1 MSNTILLKRS
11 GVANSVPA
19 AGNLALGEL
28 AINYADGNLFYKDSS
43 DQIQV
48 IASKQFVSVVGNIS
62 GGNVLSSGIVS
73 ASGTITGGNITTAG
87 NVNFAS
93 SGNISLGNVG
103 NVHITGGSS
112 GYVLSTDGA
121 GNLTWEP
128 TGSPT
133 IIHNGNS
140 NVSIPTPDGN
150 VYVNANAATDQ
161 QWVFTT
167 SGNLLAPGSISA
179 AGNVTAGNISTA
191 GSGGNITGAN
201 VISAVTFSA
210 SSNIIG
216 GSGVADFVNTSNV
229 SLGNVGNVHI
239 GGGSGGYVLSTDGSG
254 NLTWVAAG
262 SPSIIENGYSN
273 VTVPSANGA
282 VYINANAAT
291 DQQWVFNTDGTTQFP
306 ELTVDLHNGG
316 VQYGEV
322 LQFGNAS
329 LQSII
334 TGPTPAVDVA
344 AQRLIIQGQRGNG
357 TGEGGDV
364 YIWGGDADIN
374 GGDIKIYA
382 GDADNVIAGTG
393 GNIHISSASG
403 HDIGGDLALSAGNS
417 SAGAGGDVSIRAGTG
432 GAVSGNVY
440 VYTNNGSNTWTFGN
454 SGNLSAPGAI
464 SAAGNVTAGNIT
476 TSGSS
481 GNIFG
486 ANNIVATTLSAI
498 TNVIG
503 GSGVADFVS
512 TGNISLGNVGNIHIT
527 GGSDGYLLTTD
538 GAGNL
543 TWTATASTTE
553 IFNGFS
559 NVSIPIANGNIYVNA
574 NAASDQQWIFA
585 TDGTLYAPGDIVA
598 NIANSMLW
606 GYNANFAG
614 NVTVLGTFTSSAN
627 VVSNAAGIFYGDPVT
642 GNGALYAGKQNYTTL
657 GSNVVMQ
664 VAGNVDSYS
673 QINFQNVNPGTSAS
687 ADYIVTADNGSDI
700 NYFLDLGLNGSN
712 HADPT
717 FFGDTSS
724 KNDGYLYVTGPGTN
738 TGTANVGNL
747 ILGATDG
754 IIKMFVGNTAQANV
768 IQQVT
773 VTGVEIFGAVSAT
786 GNITAAN
793 FLTSGATGNI
803 TGANVIEAVTV
814 SASGNV
820 LANNVLTTGVMSA
833 GGNVTAGNVITGG
846 LVSAG
851 GNIFGVNVSA
861 SGNVNAANVNAVQLS
876 LSGNVIS
883 VINSTNDINTS
894 ANISGANIIAGTV
907 TATGNVWV
915 DGNVKAST
923 SVITPEL
930 TSTGALTISTTSSGN
945 INLQPNGT
953 GNIVLAN
960 TYINGVAYPM
970 QDQDAASKYYV
981 DQATTTG
988 FAFHAPVYA
997 TTNTDLNTATGG
1009 TVSYNQPNGAGNG
1022 IGATLTTSGSFNLI
1036 DTANIQTVGT
1046 RVLVKNEANATWNG
1060 VYTYANASAIVRATD
1075 ADEYGADSTQ
1085 ALSINDYFFTQSGN
1099 VNAGAAFI
1107 VSAPPGTI
1115 TFGTSNI
1122 EFSQFSSTQVYSANT
1137 NAGLNLTGT
1146 VFSAKV
1152 DNNTTAF
1159 DGGGNII
1166 VKASANLTTPNIG
1179 AATGTSLSVT
1189 GLVEAGNIS
1198 TGGYVSAGGNVTGD
1212 NILTGGLVSA
1222 TGNVYAGN
1230 LSTGGNVTGANLLTA
1245 GLISAGGNATLGNVI
1260 TGGYITATGN
1270 ITVANMFTGGLI
1282 SATGLVTAGNVETN
1296 GYMSSAGNVTAG
1308 NVNTGGVVKT
1318 QDFSILGN
1326 VIGNLVPSS
1335 NVTYNLGSSSRLW
1348 KDLYLSGTSIY
1359 LGDQTISSNATGV
1372 SISNSISSTN
1382 LYATNNVFTP
1392 NLVNSTGNIVIT
1404 ANTKSW
1410 VYNQNG
1416 NLYVPE
1422 AGQIRASSSF
1432 YGVTISDYSSLA
1444 TLSLVDDAT
1453 LQGNAYVRLQV
1464 IGGTQFDFSNGL
1476 ANIKNANLSTTGN
1489 VIGGNILYGSGIVS
1503 GSGNVY
1509 GGTIYQSS
1517 NQVLDVTST
1526 IDGGTY

>member
-11 GVANSVPA
+11 GTANSVPA

-48 IASKQFVSVVGNIS
+48 IASKQFISVVGNIS

-73 ASGTITGGNITTAG
+73 ASGTITGGNITSAG
-87 NVNFAS
+87 NVNFGS

-112 GYVLSTDGA
+112 GYVLT
-121 GNLTWEP
+121 
-128 TGSPT
+128 
-133 IIHNGNS
+133 
-140 NVSIPTPDGN
+140 
-150 VYVNANAATDQ
+150 
-161 QWVFTT
+161 
-167 SGNLLAPGSISA
+167 
-179 AGNVTAGNISTA
+179 
-191 GSGGNITGAN
+191 
-201 VISAVTFSA
+201 
-210 SSNIIG
+210 
-216 GSGVADFVNTSNV
+216 
-229 SLGNVGNVHI
+229 
-239 GGGSGGYVLSTDGSG
+239 TDGSG
-254 NLTWVAAG
+254 NLTWNATG
-262 SPSIIENGYSN
+262 SPTIIQNGNSN
-273 VTVPSANGA
+273 VSVPAANGA

-306 ELTVDLHNGG
+306 VLSVNLHNGG
-316 VQYGEV
+316 AQNGEV
-322 LQFGNAS
+322 LQFGNAT

-334 TGPTPAVDVA
+334 TGPTPAVDTP
-344 AQRLIIQGQRGNG
+344 AQRIIIQGQRGNG

-364 YIWGGDADIN
+364 YIWGGDADTN

-382 GDADNVIAGTG
+382 GDADNVSTGTG

-403 HDIGGDLALSAGNS
+403 YDIGGELALSAGNS

-432 GAVSGNVY
+432 GAVSGNVLI
-440 VYTNNGSNTWTFGN
+440 YTNNGSNIWAFSN
-454 SGNLSAPGAI
+454 SGNLSAPGSI
-464 SAAGNVTAGNIT
+464 TAAGNVTAGNII

-486 ANNIVATTLSAI
+486 ANVISGTTLSAI

-512 TGNISLGNVGNIHIT
+512 TGNISLGNVGNIHID
-527 GGSDGYLLTTD
+527 GGSSGYLLTTD
-538 GAGNL
+538 GSGNL

-553 IFNGFS
+553 IFNGNS
-559 NVSIPIANGNIYVNA
+559 NVSIPVANGNIYINA
-574 NAASDQQWIFA
+574 NAATDQQWIFA
-585 TDGTLYAPGDIVA
+585 TDGTLYSPGNIVA
-598 NIANSMLW
+598 NVSNSILW

-614 NVTVLGTFTSSAN
+614 DVTVLGTFTSSAN

-664 VAGNVDSYS
+664 IAGNVDAYS
-673 QINFQNVNPGTSAS
+673 QINFQNVNPGTGAS

-700 NYFLDLGLNGSN
+700 DYFLDMGLASSN
-712 HADPT
+712 HADSD

-747 ILGATDG
+747 ILGSTDG

-803 TGANVIEAVTV
+803 TGANVIESVTV

-820 LANNVLTTGVMSA
+820 ISGNVLTAGVMSA
-833 GGNVTAGNVITGG
+833 GGNVIAANIVTGG

-883 VINSTNDINTS
+883 TINSTNDINTS
-894 ANISGANIIAGTV
+894 ANVYGSNVNAT
-907 TATGNVWV
+907 TMSATGNI
-915 DGNVKAST
+915 DGSNVN
-923 SVITPEL
+923 I
-930 TSTGALTISTTSSGN
+930 STGLYTANITGNATLTLTTVSNGN
-945 INLQPNGT
+945 INIQPQGS

-960 TYINGVAYPM
+960 TYINSLAMPQ
-970 QDQDAASKYYV
+970 QDYDAATKLYV
-981 DQATTTG
+981 DQIATTG
-988 FAFHAPVYA
+988 LSFHEAVFA
-997 TTNTDLNTATGG
+997 TTNTDLDTATGG

-1022 IGATLTTSGSFNLI
+1022 IGATLTTTGSFDLI
-1036 DTANIQTVGT
+1036 DTANIQTLGT

-1060 VYTYANASAIVRATD
+1060 IYTFANTTAIVRATD
-1075 ADEYGADSTQ
+1075 ADQYGADS
-1085 ALSINDYFFTQSGN
+1085 AEAISINDYFFTQSGN
-1099 VNAGAAFI
+1099 VNAGAAFV

-1122 EFSQFSSTQVYSANT
+1122 QFNQFSSTQVYTANT
-1137 NAGLNLTGT
+1137 SAGLSLTGT

-1179 AATGTSLSVT
+1179 AATGTSVSVT

-1198 TGGYVSAGGNVTGD
+1198 TGGYVSAGGNVTGA

-1222 TGNVYAGN
+1222 GGNVYAGN
-1230 LSTGGNVTGANLLTA
+1230 LSTGGNVTGANLLTG
-1245 GLISAGGNATLGNVI
+1245 GLMSAGGNAIAANVL
-1260 TGGYITATGN
+1260 TGGLISATGN
-1270 ITVANMFTGGLI
+1270 ITVANVLTGGLI

-1326 VIGNLVPSS
+1326 VIGNLIPSS
-1335 NVTYNLGSSSRLW
+1335 NVTYNLGSSNRLW

-1359 LGDQTISSNATGV
+1359 LGDQTITSNATSVTTGNAFSANDFV
-1372 SISNSISSTN
+1372 AISNVYTPGLTN
-1382 LYATNNVFTP
+1382 L
-1392 NLVNSTGNIVIT
+1392 TGNITVT

-1432 YGVTISDYSSLA
+1432 YGVAISDYSSLA

-1489 VIGGNILYGSGIVS
+1489 VIGGNILYGSGVVSGTGNITGGNVLFGSGIVS
-1503 GSGNVY
+1503 GSGNIY
-1509 GGTIYQSS
+1509 GGTLYQNS